1 MSTSLV
7 DACQLRKTSTTPKSG
22 NGESKVWGGKN
33 KKKTVDKLSKLMSNA
48 SQDRLEFFSSALKV
62 QTFFLHLFLVRDSVL
77 MAFLHSN
84 ELGGGRN
91 DYEKRFERI
100 FALCI

>member
-1 MSTSLV
+1 MIGRFYEAHEVGWVGDIRFMSTSLV

-62 QTFFLHLFLVRDSVL
+62 
-77 MAFLHSN
+77 
-84 ELGGGRN
+84 
-91 DYEKRFERI
+91 
-100 FALCI
+100 